1 MQVTSP
7 DAKCRVQ
14 NIKKEGEFV
23 KEITVQDCLELKEKF
38 TKYCD
43 TAEQHQFPML
53 AMVNIK
59 LDATLAHIEKV
70 NKVENQK
77 EARAMF
83 RVVLKIIG
91 EDFSEYLEGGVT

>member
-1 MQVTSP
+1 M
-7 DAKCRVQ
+7 
-14 NIKKEGEFV
+14 